1 MIPALAALAVLV
13 AVSWALGRGVVR
25 RGGGEP
31 LGGELGLVMSWISG
45 LVMLY
50 LLLLGFDLLGLS
62 WRLPSLAPALAG
74 LAILGWLVGRR
85 RDAVPRSAASWHPL
99 GWGDAVAAAAFAV
112 FVAATALLWNLHPDF
127 IYHWGI
133 KGWKFYLARGL
144 DFAWLAS
151 PEAAHAHPDYPN
163 LVPSL
168 FALTA
173 ILGGS
178 FRELPMALWSVLFFA
193 LTVLAARALLAR
205 FGASPFACQAGVALV
220 GLTLAM
226 FGVGYLQ
233 AGGADTLIAL
243 ALLAGATLL
252 AGEPD
257 ERTDV
262 HLGWVAAFA
271 AAAKIEGVALAAW
284 LIGVHLLRR
293 WRARGS
299 GFVRQLTAALVRTV
313 LPSAA
318 VAGVW
323 ASQVRANGLFQPAN
337 VGGFDLGRVG
347 VVFPELFRSLLTVN
361 WHGLTFC
368 LFALPLLL
376 ALRRSRPIAAVCC
389 LQMAFYVAVYLSA
402 AVDPREWVATSA
414 ARLYFHLVPT
424 VLVLVIA
431 AADRASARRDG
442 VERSTT

>member
-13 AVSWALGRGVVR
+13 AVSWAFGRGVVR

-31 LGGELGLVMSWISG
+31 LGAKPLGGELELVIGWISG

-62 WRLPSLAPALAG
+62 WRLPSLAPALVA
-74 LAILGWLVGRR
+74 LAILGWLGGRR
-85 RDAVPRSAASWHPL
+85 RDAAPRGAASWQPL
-99 GWGDAVAAAAFAV
+99 GWGDAAAAAAFVV

-178 FRELPMALWSVLFFA
+178 YRELPMALWSALFFA

-205 FGASPFACQAGVALV
+205 LGASPFARQAGVALV

-233 AGGADTLIAL
+233 AGGGDTSIAL
-243 ALLAGATLL
+243 ALVAGAALL

-257 ERTDV
+257 DRTDV

-293 WRARGS
+293 WLARGG
-299 GFVRQLTAALVRTV
+299 GFVRQLPAALVRTL

-318 VAGVW
+318 AVGVW
-323 ASQVRANGLFQPAN
+323 AWQVKAYGLFQPAN
-337 VGGFDLGRVG
+337 VGAFDLGRVG

-361 WHGLTFC
+361 WHGLPFC

-376 ALRRSRPIAAVCC
+376 TVRRSRPIAAVCC
-389 LQMAFYVAVYLSA
+389 LQLAFYVAVYLSA
-402 AVDPREWVATSA
+402 AVDPLEWVATSA
-414 ARLYFHLVPT
+414 ARLYFHLVPA
-424 VLVLVIA
+424 VLVLVIT
-431 AADRASARRDG
+431 AADRMVQRL
-442 VERSTT
+442 